1 MITNTGKNILAKYLI
16 GQAPAYASHIAVG
29 CGPKP
34 LLSLSCDIK
43 KTSLLNNIA
52 TITTSKE
59 GLVSPHGLSVG
70 QKIIVSNS
78 LKSNI
83 DDVYLGKYT
92 ILSVPSPTTFTYALT
107 GTDLTEET
115 LSPVAKASVEF
126 SDKTSLDFEMFRVP
140 ITSRGYVTEDGQSKI
155 VFTAELPTAERY
167 EITEV
172 GVWSA
177 GANPTAGA
185 YDSKTIY
192 LFNETDKWE
201 YHNESGAVA
210 IAQIST
216 RLDSGSTPPDN
227 VISTTNQVFKTN
239 ADNPT
244 FTEAS
249 RLERYERC
257 RFLNNVMVIRGDMS
271 NLSLT
276 NGVVGIPTGATHIHL
291 TGESIDFNKNAPT
304 DQLKLA
310 FSVINKD
317 GESATQPDEVR
328 IAIEF
333 SDTDEANATGAQYAR
348 LQVVLKETD
357 EGVDFATNRYFV
369 SSVALQ
375 DLLKTTGFTWNVVD
389 TVKFYATVI
398 KGTALV
404 SNKSATSTVVTLT
417 TSASHSFAVGDKII
431 VAGLGD
437 SGRFDGTFEIT
448 EVTSTTIKYNKA
460 GTAVS
465 STAVSPTIQIA
476 SPSDDYYVCLD
487 ALRLENIT
495 SSNPV
500 YGLSGYS
507 VIKNTNSETIV
518 KNANTTNHIEFRF
531 GMDVL

>member
-1 MITNTGKNILAKYLI
+1 MITNIGKNILAKYLI
-16 GQAPAYASHIAVG
+16 GQAPAYASHIAIG
-29 CGPKP
+29 CGAKP
-34 LLSLSCDIK
+34 LASDGTLGDY
-43 KTSLLNNIA
+43 
-52 TITTSKE
+52 
-59 GLVSPHGLSVG
+59 
-70 QKIIVSNS
+70 S
-78 LKSNI
+78 LK
-83 DDVYLGKYT
+83 
-92 ILSVPSPTTFTYALT
+92 
-107 GTDLTEET
+107 E
-115 LSPVAKASVEF
+115 
-126 SDKTSLDFEMFRVP
+126 SLDFEMFRVP
-140 ITSRGYVTEDGQSKI
+140 ITSRGYVTEGGQSKI

-177 GANPTAGA
+177 GANPSAGA

-192 LFNETDKWE
+192 SFSGAENWE
-201 YHNESGAVA
+201 YHNQNSAVA
-210 IAQIST
+210 IPSIYT

-227 VISTTNQVFKTN
+227 VISTTNTVFQTN

-244 FTEAS
+244 FTEPS
-249 RLERYERC
+249 RLDRYERC
-257 RFLNNVMVIRGDMS
+257 RFLNNIMVLRGNTS

-276 NGVVGIPTGATHIHL
+276 SGVVGIAAESNHIHL
-291 TGESIDFNKNAPT
+291 TGASLDFDKNAPT

-317 GESATQPDEVR
+317 GESVVQPDEVR
-328 IAIEF
+328 ILVEF

-348 LQVVLKETD
+348 LGVAIKETD
-357 EGVDFATNRYFV
+357 AGVDFATNRYFV
-369 SSVALQ
+369 SSVALE
-375 DLLKTTGFTWNVVD
+375 DLVKTTGFTWKVVD
-389 TVKFYATVI
+389 VVKFYATVI

-417 TSASHSFAVGDKII
+417 TSANHSFAVGDKII
-431 VAGLGD
+431 VAGLGN
-437 SGRFDGTFEIT
+437 SERFDGTFEIT

-460 GTAVS
+460 GTTVS
-465 STAVSPTIQIA
+465 STAVSPTVQIA